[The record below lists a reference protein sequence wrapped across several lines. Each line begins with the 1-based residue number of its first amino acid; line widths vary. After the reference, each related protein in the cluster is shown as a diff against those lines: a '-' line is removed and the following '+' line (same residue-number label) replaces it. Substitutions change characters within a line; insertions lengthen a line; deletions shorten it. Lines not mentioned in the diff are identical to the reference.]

1 MKLPRKRIPAP
12 PPTHAQ
18 AQAWRDYTHA
28 LAGRLPGEFLDGA
41 WRGLL
46 VAELTAAG
54 WNDEQIAVHT
64 RWTTYTVARIR
75 TAMGLPANHEQREV
89 A

>member
-1 MKLPRKRIPAP
+1 MKRPRKRIPKP
-12 PPTHAQ
+12 PATYAQ
-18 AQAWRDYTHA
+18 AQAWIDYTHA
-28 LAGRLPGEFLDGA
+28 LAGRLPGEALDGA

-46 VAELTAAG
+46 VAELAAAG
-54 WNDEQIAVHT
+54 WTDEQIAVHT
-64 RWTTYTVARIR
+64 LWTTYTVARIR